1 MMEGTLEAQRIV
13 YVKAQ
18 RPPLDHIRGGG
29 WDVEGDEAGNM
40 AGAIK
45 KASQGR

>member
-1 MMEGTLEAQRIV
+1 MMEGTLETQRLV

-18 RPPLDHIRGGG
+18 RPPWDHLRGRG
-29 WDVEGDEAGNM
+29 WGVEGGEAGNM

-45 KASQGR
+45 KALQGR